1 MMNKNRAEQY
11 KKTQI
16 NTSSPGKLLL
26 MLYQGAIKFSK
37 LAIQNIEAD
46 QIEDSHKNI
55 IKVQNIVLEL
65 KSTLDKEKGG
75 QLADQLEKLYDFIYQ
90 ELLQANLK
98 KDVKYLNN
106 IIPLL
111 EELYTAYKEIVLN
124 QKSPE
129 LKKVNLGG

>member
-1 MMNKNRAEQY
+1 MNRNRAEQY

-37 LAIQNIEAD
+37 LAIQNIEAN
-46 QIEDSHKNI
+46 QIEASHKNI

-65 KSTLDKEKGG
+65 KSTLDKERGG

-98 KDVKYLNN
+98 KDIKHLNN

-111 EELYTAYKEIVLN
+111 EELYTSYKEIVSN
-124 QKSPE
+124 QKAPE

>member
-46 QIEDSHKNI
+46 QIEASHKNI
-55 IKVQNIVLEL
+55 IKVQNIILEL

-98 KDVKYLNN
+98 KDIKHLNN

>member
-11 KKTQI
+11 KRTQI

-37 LAIQNIEAD
+37 LAIKNIEAEE
-46 QIEDSHKNI
+46 IEASHKNI

-98 KDVKYLNN
+98 KDITHLNN